1 MPGKGEEVGLDAG
14 AVAAATGGHVVALQ
28 TPERGAGAQ
37 LLDGSAAEVADRIVE
52 IVQER
57 MSG

>member
-1 MPGKGEEVGLDAG
+1 VVG
-14 AVAAATGGHVVALQ
+14 LQ

-37 LLDGSAAEVADRIVE
+37 LLQGSPAEMADRIVE